1 MTPSARLA
9 SAIEILGQLETS
21 RRPVALVL
29 KDWGAANRFA
39 GSKDRTAIASL
50 IYDAL
55 RVKSSASWIMGAD
68 DVRAIML
75 GALKRL
81 RGLDADAIAA
91 LCTGERHAPAP
102 LSEAERQRLET
113 ATLDEAPAHVLGD
126 YPQWLAERMEAAF
139 GARAADEGRALAMR
153 APVDLRANLLKTT
166 REKALADL
174 AHLGAQPTPFS
185 PWGLRIAITPDGRA
199 PALSAEPASAKGHV
213 EVQDEASQ
221 LAALIAGSGAPGQV
235 LDLCAGGGG
244 KSLALAAMMQNR
256 GQIHATD
263 SDGRRL
269 MPIYDRLNKAG
280 ARNVQV
286 HAPRGSRDVLA
297 DLEGRCDLVL
307 VDAPC
312 TGSGTWRR
320 NPDAKWRVRPGALDE
335 RLGEQ
340 REVLAAAMRFVRPGG
355 RLAYVT
361 CSLLRDENEDQI
373 AAFLAAHD
381 DFLPLEAAHLAREA
395 GVPQLGAFASAHGAG
410 LRLSPASSQTDGF
423 YIAVMTRSA

>member
-29 KDWGAANRFA
+29 KDWGQSNRYA

-68 DVRAIML
+68 DVRSIML

-81 RGLDADAIAA
+81 RGMDTAAISA

-102 LSEAERQRLET
+102 LSEEERGRLESGN
-113 ATLDEAPAHVLGD
+113 LDDAPAHVLGD
-126 YPQWLAERMEAAF
+126 YPQWLAPQMDAAF
-139 GARAADEGRALAMR
+139 GARAAEEGRALALR

-166 REKALADL
+166 REKALAEL
-174 AHLGAQPTPFS
+174 AHLGAEATPFS
-185 PWGLRIAITPDGRA
+185 PWGVRIAITADGRA

-221 LAALIAGSGAPGQV
+221 LAALIAGAGNPNQV
-235 LDLCAGGGG
+235 LDLCAGAGG
-244 KSLALAAMMQNR
+244 KTLALAALMENR

-269 MPIYDRLNKAG
+269 MPIYDRLTRAG

-286 HAPRGSRDVLA
+286 HAPRGAQDILK
-297 DLEGRCDLVL
+297 DLENKCDLVL

-320 NPDAKWRVRPGALDE
+320 NPDAKWRVRPGALEE

-340 REVLAAAMRFVRPGG
+340 REVLAIAARYVRPGG

-361 CSLLRDENEDQI
+361 CSLFRDENEAQTT
-373 AAFLAAHD
+373 AFLENNSE
-381 DFLPLEAAHLAREA
+381 FLPLDAAHLAREA
-395 GVPQLGAFASAHGAG
+395 GVPQLGAHASPHGAG
-410 LRLSPASSQTDGF
+410 LRLSPASTYTDGF
-423 YIAVMTRSA
+423 YIAAFSKSG